1 MSTPESWNLID
12 YFAAL
17 WRYKF
22 RALAVCL
29 LAIGAGVAFIVYM
42 PKKYESEAKLFVRV
56 GRENATLD
64 PTVIK
69 GDQIAVGSS
78 SSRETE
84 MNSIVEHLRSRG
96 ILQKALDKIS
106 PPEDEGV
113 ADETRERA
121 YAKLKSRV
129 QVNSPRQSTIIALTA
144 KGDTPEEAQQI
155 AATILEIYLDEHLRV
170 SRPKGSLDFLTEQAE
185 QMRGE
190 YQTAL
195 AELRDSKNRG
205 GMASIEGR
213 RKAIEDQISAVESQ
227 LHQTEAE
234 HAGAT
239 ARLKSKR
246 SSIELLPKPLLKQM
260 VGGMPNDGLAQMR
273 DRLFQ
278 LQVQQEELRSKFSDN
293 HPNVAA
299 VNKQVLELAD
309 ILNREDPEREQII
322 ITLCAEEEARHAA
335 LTAQEKSLRTQLADL
350 QKSLAVLN
358 EDEIHVTQSALKV
371 KQLETKF
378 MTYAANSEDARIDE
392 ALRTDKISN
401 LSVIQPASLS
411 PLAVFPQKSTTLL
424 IAGFFGMIGGILVA
438 LVSEQLRRIR
448 LANELPVD
456 QHELETPHL
465 GIAETLDYS
474 GQLLVART
482 PNTLQTKSF

>member
-1 MSTPESWNLID
+1 MTTPESWTLID

-29 LAIGAGVAFIVYM
+29 LAIGAGVAFIVYT

-69 GDQIAVGSS
+69 GDQISVNSS
-78 SSRETE
+78 LSRETE
-84 MNSIVEHLRSRG
+84 INSIVEHLRSRG
-96 ILQKALDKIS
+96 ILQKALDKIQ
-106 PPEDEGV
+106 PQEPE
-113 ADETRERA
+113 ETAEARERT

-129 QVNSPRQSTIIALTA
+129 QVTSPRQSTIIALAA

-155 AATILEIYLDEHLRV
+155 ASAIIDIYMDEHLRV
-170 SRPKGSLDFLTEQAE
+170 SRPNGSLAFLTDQAE
-185 QMRGE
+185 RMRDE
-190 YQTAL
+190 YEKAL
-195 AELRDSKNRG
+195 NALRDAKNRG
-205 GMASIEGR
+205 GMASIDGR
-213 RKAIEDQISAVESQ
+213 RKALEDQTSAVESQ

-234 HAGAT
+234 YAAAT

-246 SSIELLPKPLLKQM
+246 GSIENLPKPLLKQL

-293 HPNVAA
+293 HPNVVS
-299 VNKQVLELAD
+299 VNKQVIELTD

-322 ITLCAEEEARHAA
+322 KTLCAEEEAGHAA

-350 QKSLAVLN
+350 QKSLAALN
-358 EDEIHVTQSALKV
+358 EDEILVTQTALQV
-371 KQLETKF
+371 KQLETKY
-378 MTYAANSEDARIDE
+378 MTYAANSEDARIDD
-392 ALRTDKISN
+392 ALRNDKISN

-411 PLAVFPQKSTTLL
+411 PLAVFPQKATTLL
-424 IAGFFGMIGGILVA
+424 IAGFAGMMGGIFVA

-448 LANELPVD
+448 LANELPVE
-456 QHELETPHL
+456 QHELEIPHL
-465 GIAETLDYS
+465 GIAETPDYS
-474 GQLLVART
+474 AQLLVART
-482 PNTLQTKSF
+482 SATLQTKSF

>member
-1 MSTPESWNLID
+1 MTAPESWTLID

-17 WRYKF
+17 WRYKY

-69 GDQIAVGSS
+69 GDQISVNSS
-78 SSRETE
+78 LSRETE
-84 MNSIVEHLRSRG
+84 INSIVEHLKSRG
-96 ILQKALDKIS
+96 ILQKALDKVQPLDAAESDI
-106 PPEDEGV
+106 E
-113 ADETRERA
+113 RERA

-129 QVNSPRQSTIIALTA
+129 QVTSPRQSTIIALTA

-155 AATILEIYLDEHLRV
+155 AASIIDIYLDEHLRV
-170 SRPKGSLDFLTEQAE
+170 SRPTGSLAFLTDQAVR
-185 QMRGE
+185 MRDE
-190 YQTAL
+190 YDKAL
-195 AELRDSKNRG
+195 TDLRDAKNRG

-213 RKAIEDQISAVESQ
+213 RKGLEDQTSAVESQ
-227 LHQTEAE
+227 LHQVEAE
-234 HAGAT
+234 HAAAS

-246 SSIELLPKPLLKQM
+246 GSIENLPKPLLKQL

-293 HPNVAA
+293 HPNVVS
-299 VNKQVLELAD
+299 VNKQVIELTD

-322 ITLCAEEEARHAA
+322 KTLCAEEEAKHAA
-335 LTAQEKSLRTQLADL
+335 LTAHEKSLRTQLADL
-350 QKSLAVLN
+350 QKSLAALN
-358 EDEIHVTQSALKV
+358 EDEILVTQTTLKV

-378 MTYAANSEDARIDE
+378 MSYSANSEDARIDD

-411 PLAVFPQKSTTLL
+411 PLAVFPQKATTLL
-424 IAGFFGMIGGILVA
+424 IAGFAGMVGGIFVA

-448 LANELPVD
+448 LVNELDAAHSDLVI
-456 QHELETPHL
+456 QHI
-465 GIAETLDYS
+465 GIAETPDYS
-474 GQLLVART
+474 QQMIVGRA
-482 PNTLQTKSF
+482 PSTLHSKSL